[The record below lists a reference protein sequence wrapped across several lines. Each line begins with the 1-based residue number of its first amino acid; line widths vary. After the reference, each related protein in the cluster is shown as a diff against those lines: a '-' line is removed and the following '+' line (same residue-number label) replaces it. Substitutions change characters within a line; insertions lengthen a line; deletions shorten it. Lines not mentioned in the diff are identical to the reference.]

1 VKVIHVVRQFWPCVG
16 GLEEG
21 VLNLCRAT
29 RERGLEVEVVTLDR
43 SFRAPDRT
51 LPPFE
56 VHDGITIRRIPFRG
70 SRRYPLA
77 PSVLRHLRGADVVH
91 VHAIDFFF
99 DFLALTRDL
108 HRRPMVASTHGG
120 FFHTTF
126 AQSLK
131 AVYFGTV
138 TRLAAR
144 RYDAICASSEADAQL
159 FARITPGNLVTIEN
173 GVDIGKFRNMA
184 SGTYR
189 RHLISFGR
197 LAPNKGLDRLFPLLR
212 ALREREPEWRLTV
225 AGGEDG
231 VTVEELRGKAA
242 RAGVAEA
249 VRFVADPSN
258 AELAA
263 LIGEASFFLSL
274 SEYEGFGLT
283 TIEALSAGLVP
294 ILSPIPTF
302 TSFVQRGGVGL
313 LADPERPEESAA
325 AIVALD
331 ARVSGALPEEKGRV
345 MQAAQRY
352 DWGAIADRFVAQYR
366 AASAGSARTHAA

>member
-1 VKVIHVVRQFWPCVG
+1 LKIVHVVRQFWPCVG

-43 SFRAPDRT
+43 SFRSLDRT

-56 VHDGITIRRIPFRG
+56 THEGIAIRRIPFRG
-70 SRRYPLA
+70 SRRYPVA
-77 PSVLRHLRGADVVH
+77 PAVLRHLGGADVVH

-108 HRRPMVASTHGG
+108 HQRPMIASTHGG
-120 FFHTTF
+120 FFHTPF
-126 AQSLK
+126 AQGLK
-131 AVYFGTV
+131 NVYFGTV

-144 RYDAICASSEADAQL
+144 RYDAICASSEADAKH
-159 FARITPGNLVTIEN
+159 FARIAPGNLVTIES
-173 GVDIGKFRNMA
+173 GVDIAKFRNMA
-184 SGTYR
+184 SETYR
-189 RHLISFGR
+189 RHLVSFGR

-212 ALREREPEWRLTV
+212 ALRERQPDWRLTV

-231 VTVEELRGKAA
+231 VTIDSLRGKAA
-242 RAGVAEA
+242 EAGVTDA

-258 AELAA
+258 MELAT
-263 LIGEASFFLSL
+263 LIREATFFLSL

-302 TSFVQRGGVGL
+302 TSFVERGGVGL
-313 LADPERPEESAA
+313 LVDPERPQESADA
-325 AIVALD
+325 VVALD
-331 ARVSGALPEEKGRV
+331 ARVSAALPEEKARV
-345 MQAAQRY
+345 LQASQRY
-352 DWGAIADRFVAQYR
+352 DWGDIADRFVAQYR
-366 AASAGSARTHAA
+366 AVAAQPTRKQAA

>member
-1 VKVIHVVRQFWPCVG
+1 MRRSKAWRAWSDSSHTDHALAWSAALRAFLEISVKVIHVVRQFWPCVG
-16 GLEEG
+16 GLEEA

-70 SRRYPLA
+70 SRRYPVA
-77 PSVLRHLRGADVVH
+77 PSVLGHLRGADVVH

-99 DFLALTRDL
+99 DFLALTWGL

-120 FFHTTF
+120 FFHTAF
-126 AQSLK
+126 AQTLK
-131 AVYFGTV
+131 ALYFGSV

-184 SGTYR
+184 SDTYR

-212 ALREREPEWRLTV
+212 ALRERQPEWRLTV

-231 VTVEELRGKAA
+231 VTIDELRGKAA

-249 VRFVADPSN
+249 VRFV
-258 AELAA
+258 
-263 LIGEASFFLSL
+263 
-274 SEYEGFGLT
+274 
-283 TIEALSAGLVP
+283 
-294 ILSPIPTF
+294 
-302 TSFVQRGGVGL
+302 
-313 LADPERPEESAA
+313 ADPERPEESAA

-331 ARVSGALPEEKGRV
+331 ARVSGSLAEEKGRV
-345 MQAAQRY
+345 RQAAQRY
-352 DWGAIADRFVAQYR
+352 DWGDIADRFVAQYR
-366 AASAGSARTHAA
+366 AVSAGSARTHAA

>member
-1 VKVIHVVRQFWPCVG
+1 
-16 GLEEG
+16 
-21 VLNLCRAT
+21 
-29 RERGLEVEVVTLDR
+29 
-43 SFRAPDRT
+43 
-51 LPPFE
+51 
-56 VHDGITIRRIPFRG
+56 
-70 SRRYPLA
+70 
-77 PSVLRHLRGADVVH
+77 
-91 VHAIDFFF
+91 
-99 DFLALTRDL
+99 
-108 HRRPMVASTHGG
+108 
-120 FFHTTF
+120 
-126 AQSLK
+126 
-131 AVYFGTV
+131 
-138 TRLAAR
+138 
-144 RYDAICASSEADAQL
+144 
-159 FARITPGNLVTIEN
+159 
-173 GVDIGKFRNMA
+173 
-184 SGTYR
+184 
-189 RHLISFGR
+189 
-197 LAPNKGLDRLFPLLR
+197 
-212 ALREREPEWRLTV
+212 
-225 AGGEDG
+225 

-366 AASAGSARTHAA
+366 AASARSARTHDA